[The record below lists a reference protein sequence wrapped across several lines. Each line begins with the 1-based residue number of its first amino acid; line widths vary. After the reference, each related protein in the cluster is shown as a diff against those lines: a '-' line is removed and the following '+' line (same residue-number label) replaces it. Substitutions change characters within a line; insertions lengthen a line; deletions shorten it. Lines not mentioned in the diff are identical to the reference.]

1 MNLFPAK
8 TEHQLPDE
16 IKKRLTGGLL
26 ISLLVHAFILSLQF
40 GLPGVGLPG
49 LEVPW
54 DKRRAE
60 TPELSVQIADVVPAA
75 ATTASPAG
83 VTSSDPVA
91 SANLKSE
98 TNTVSPSK
106 ESAVSAAPLASPPA
120 PAMTDAPK
128 STAPQGIQLLAPSIA
143 VASVAA
149 PEKKTRTKAA
159 KAKKSVTRTPVAM
172 SRPPRV
178 VVVDVPDIITQNN
191 FRSDTFSVAVRD
203 PEESK
208 KELTQ
213 NEEQRMFPDPVSQS
227 VEELT
232 DLPPV
237 AVSRFEPDAQ
247 QRERREQKILQATKE
262 LLQEKIAAPAST
274 QQSVKQMEDASRK
287 QIAEAVRKEA
297 DAALALKQQEAQQQ
311 HEAEQ
316 QQQRILQE
324 ASKANASALAAT
336 ALQRIDNMKLVDD
349 NLKQQMQAELVQR
362 EQQRKERQTAMLTA
376 RQQAEEREE
385 ELKRQREEALRKQQQ
400 MEMQIA
406 QARNDEL
413 LERQKIEKLAEQRAQ
428 QQVQQQAQEAQQKAQ
443 QERLEKQRAENVRQQ
458 AQQTEQA
465 LAQQREREQAAVAA
479 AKSTGTNK
487 LVNTNDHPLTA
498 GRADGGSTV
507 GKASV
512 AGVSST
518 SAGSAG
524 TNATGS
530 GDKTAAFVLPQSLLS
545 SDLANRSREQARGLD
560 LLRGTPPLPRADAA
574 ERPRRRS
581 VLGSAEKDIQLRMY
595 IDSWKQKIERNGN
608 LNFSQTSRDKARGD
622 PVVTVAIR
630 SDGSVEEITIHRSSG
645 RADLDQAVRN
655 IVRINAKYAAFPPNI
670 AAQYDVIEVRRV
682 WNFDDGLRILEE
694 LR

>member
-60 TPELSVQIADVVPAA
+60 TPELSAQIADVVSAA

-91 SANLKSE
+91 SANLKAE

-128 STAPQGIQLLAPSIA
+128 STATQGIQLLAPSIA
-143 VASVAA
+143 VVSVAA
-149 PEKKTRTKAA
+149 PEKKTRTKTA
-159 KAKKSVTRTPVAM
+159 KAKKSVTRIPVAM

-178 VVVDVPDIITQNN
+178 VAVDVPDIITQNN
-191 FRSDTFSVAVRD
+191 FRNDTFSVAVRD

-213 NEEQRMFPDPVSQS
+213 NEEQKMFPDPVSQS

-349 NLKQQMQAELVQR
+349 SLKQQMQAELVQR

-406 QARNDEL
+406 QAKNEEL
-413 LERQKIEKLAEQRAQ
+413 VERQKMEKLAEQRVQ

-443 QERLEKQRAENVRQQ
+443 QERLEKQRAESARQQ
-458 AQQTEQA
+458 AEQA
-465 LAQQREREQAAVAA
+465 LAQQREREQAAIAA
-479 AKSTGTNK
+479 AKSAATNK
-487 LVNTNDHPLTA
+487 LANANDHPLTA
-498 GRADGGSTV
+498 GKADGNSAIGKTSVSGSH
-507 GKASV
+507 SN
-512 AGVSST
+512 
-518 SAGSAG
+518 SAGSTAS
-524 TNATGS
+524 NAAGS

-560 LLRGTPPLPRADAA
+560 LLRGTPPLPRADTE